1 MRQSWGGEFFIGGKG
16 VEKGRGREEAGLWRQ
31 VRQKRGKKGR
41 GAEGGRETG
50 GGWGPP
56 FKGGT

>member
-41 GAEGGRETG
+41 GAEGGQRNRR
-50 GGWGPP
+50 WVGPT
-56 FKGGT
+56 F